1 MGFFGLFRSLDK
13 GQGMEVSVMDV
24 QLDGV
29 PGGLGPL
36 RGEATQAATAEAGD
50 GTASSPAP
58 GKLVRPQ
65 SESCLQTRLPPRN
78 SLPASAT
85 LRVSEKLSNRRPFR
99 RPGGVD

>member
-36 RGEATQAATAEAGD
+36 RGEATQAATAEAG
-50 GTASSPAP
+50 P
-58 GKLVRPQ
+58 GKLVRPPRAL
-65 SESCLQTRLPPRN
+65 ESWCGL
-78 SLPASAT
+78 SLRAAC
-85 LRVSEKLSNRRPFR
+85 
-99 RPGGVD
+99 RPGCHRETAFLLQPYFVFLRS